1 MEQGIALLK
10 QRTRRGILAGLA
22 CYLLWGLFPL
32 YWKLLGHVDSLEV
45 ICQRII
51 WCAVCTAIICLVGK
65 WDFIALIRDRRAM
78 RFLVPAA
85 VLITVN
91 WSVYIF
97 AVDIDRIVETSI
109 GYYIN
114 PLVSIVLG
122 LVVFKERLTPV
133 QWAAVALCCA
143 GIVFFTANY
152 GRFPWISIVLAV
164 SFGAY
169 GAIKKKG
176 GYPAVEAIAVESAVM
191 APVAIAGAIVLAAT
205 GTSNA
210 FMGDMASAEG
220 WTTTA
225 LLIGGGAVTAI
236 PLILFATAANSI
248 PLTLLG
254 FLQYLSP
261 TIALLIGVFLNG
273 EPFTLAHAVCFGC
286 IWCGLALVG
295 ADAIRSARKQ
305 RERTTTA

>member
-261 TIALLIGVFLNG
+261 TIALLIGVFL
-273 EPFTLAHAVCFGC
+273 
-286 IWCGLALVG
+286 
-295 ADAIRSARKQ
+295 DRKSVV
-305 RERTTTA
+305 